1 MPHLS
6 YLNPKKKTW
15 YLSCRRMCG
24 PYGQAE
30 WIQKI
35 SPPPRFELCTIQPME
50 SHYTDYTIPAI
61 IQYRIEIHLR
71 FSLNSNSVW
80 NISFYEVPFL
90 LISGNSREGYAFS
103 ISEARS
109 TLKRLV
115 IHKWIIPDGIFH
127 IFLPNQHQT
136 LCAVLILGDIFL
148 RKDDSLKETSHSI
161 NINTHAM

>member
-1 MPHLS
+1 MQENVWTLRPGWMDTKNFAPTEVRTLHHSAHGKSL
-6 YLNPKKKTW
+6 YWL
-15 YLSCRRMCG
+15 
-24 PYGQAE
+24 
-30 WIQKI
+30 
-35 SPPPRFELCTIQPME
+35 
-50 SHYTDYTIPAI
+50 HYTGHHSVSYWNTLKVLT
-61 IQYRIEIHLR
+61 QLQ
-71 FSLNSNSVW
+71 FSVW